1 MAVESLG
8 GLLPLA
14 PLPQGDKPTAVAPGG
29 GFGRVLQV
37 VLGENAQATAAADD
51 AVHALATGQAQD
63 LHTVSLAV
71 ARADLSFR
79 LVLDL
84 RNRLAEAYQEVMRMP
99 L

>member
-8 GLLPLA
+8 GVLPLA
-14 PLPQGDKPTAVAPGG
+14 PLPREAPAVGPAPGG
-29 GFGRVLQV
+29 GFGKVLQG

-51 AVHALATGQAQD
+51 AVQALATGQAQD

-84 RNRLAEAYQEVMRMP
+84 RNRLTEAYQEVMRMQV
-99 L
+99 